1 MTALPSTVPNSGEA
15 HPGFP
20 QRSVP
25 PGMHAG
31 PGVLEAAAAP
41 ATSGT
46 PLTSDTPLDDVAAI
60 AALVCTAPLAVI
72 SLSDAR
78 GARLLGRAGLV
89 EGSDCPLSPAL
100 RALAHEQGDLL
111 VVADVRSDARLPGGA
126 FVCGDRDVRFCAAM
140 PLRLQADGAS
150 ALLCV
155 ADHRPRLLGDV
166 HRQALRTLGAL
177 AGMQFELGRRLGDLE
192 RAQASAS
199 QSDARYRIVARAT
212 VDAVWDWDLANDEL
226 RWNDAVCALFGYAAE
241 AVEPSVAW
249 WAAHIHPEDR
259 ERVLAGIHAVMDGGA
274 SAWRDEY
281 RFQRADGDW
290 AHIDDRGYVIRDDAG
305 RPLRMVGAMHDVTGH
320 RRTQSELQR
329 MRSYLKNIIDS
340 MPSVLVGVDAR
351 GLVTEWNGSA
361 ERNTGIAA
369 AQAVGR
375 PLTELLPA
383 YAGLMDKVRRA
394 IAERVPVR
402 AERQVVELGG
412 ETRFVDVMAYPLTA
426 NGAVGA
432 VIRMDDVSE
441 RVRIEQMMVQ
451 TEKMMSVGGL
461 AAGMA
466 HEINNPLGVILQ
478 SCQNLRRRLGLE
490 LPANR
495 RVAEEV
501 GLDLDALQRYLDAR
515 GLSGF
520 VEAIQ
525 EAGERAG
532 RIVADMLAFSR
543 RAESSFAPERVDQM
557 LDAVV
562 RLAASDYDLKKQY
575 DFKQI
580 AIVRHYAD
588 GLPSVPCART
598 EIEQVLLNLIK
609 NAAQAMAGAG
619 GQRAPRLV
627 LRTALEDGAVRMDI
641 EDNGPG
647 IAPAAQRRIFEP
659 FYTTKP
665 VGIGT
670 GLGLSVSYF
679 IITDHHKG
687 SLVMESTPGE
697 GTCFT
702 IRLPLRREGGLA

>member
-1 MTALPSTVPNSGEA
+1 MLP
-15 HPGFP
+15 
-20 QRSVP
+20 
-25 PGMHAG
+25 
-31 PGVLEAAAAP
+31 AA
-41 ATSGT
+41 
-46 PLTSDTPLDDVAAI
+46 PLDDVAAV
-60 AALVCTAPLAVI
+60 AALVCAAPLAVI
-72 SLSDAR
+72 SVADAQ
-78 GARLLGRAGLV
+78 GARLVGRAGLV

-100 RALAHEQGDLL
+100 RALAHQHGDLL

-126 FVCGDRDVRFCAAM
+126 FVCGDRDLRFCAAM
-140 PLRLQADGAS
+140 PLRLQAEGAL

-155 ADHRPRLLGDV
+155 ADHRPRLLDDT

-177 AGMQFELGRRLGDLE
+177 ASMQFELGQRLGDLE
-192 RAQASAS
+192 RAQACAS
-199 QSDARYRIVARAT
+199 ESDARFRIVARAT
-212 VDAVWDWDLANDEL
+212 VDAVWDWDLASDEL
-226 RWNDAVCALFGYAAE
+226 RWNEAVCALFGYDAE

-259 ERVLAGIHAVMDGGA
+259 ERVMAGIRAVMDGGG

-281 RFQRADGDW
+281 RFQRADGGW
-290 AHIDDRGYVIRDDAG
+290 ALIDDRGYVMRDAAG
-305 RPLRMVGAMHDVTGH
+305 RALRMVGAMHDVTGH
-320 RRTQSELQR
+320 RRTEGELQR
-329 MRSYLKNIIDS
+329 MRSYLENIIDS
-340 MPSVLVGVDAR
+340 MPSVLVGVDAQ
-351 GLVTEWNGSA
+351 GLVTQWNGSA
-361 ERNTGIAA
+361 ERVSGIAA

-375 PLTELLPA
+375 PFTELLPA
-383 YAGLMDKVRRA
+383 YAGLMDKVRCA

-402 AERQVVELGG
+402 AERQVVEQGG
-412 ETRFVDVMAYPLTA
+412 ETRFLDVMTYPLTA

-432 VIRMDDVSE
+432 VIRVDDVSE

-515 GLSGF
+515 GLTSF

-557 LDAVV
+557 LEAVV

-580 AIVRHYAD
+580 EVVRRYAE

-598 EIEQVLLNLIK
+598 EIEQVLLNLVK
-609 NAAQAMAGAG
+609 NAAQAMAADAR
-619 GQRAPRLV
+619 RAPRLV
-627 LRTALEDGAVRMDI
+627 LRTALEDGAVRVDI

-647 IAPAAQRRIFEP
+647 IEPSAQRRIFEP

-679 IITDHHKG
+679 IVTDHHKG
-687 SLVMESTPGE
+687 SLEMESTPGE

-702 IRLPLRREGGLA
+702 LRLPLRQEGGLA